1 MPIQATEKLSGD
13 KMPALHGLDKGQHPA
28 LLISECQRSMTDPNA
43 SAVAALNQQVHERG
57 ILPKIAA
64 LAQVCREAG
73 VPVVHCTIVALP
85 GFKGFA
91 VNCRLSR
98 LIVQSGELVA
108 GHPKAEIAA
117 ELTPQPGDIVS
128 QRCHGMTAF
137 HGTELE
143 SILRGLGI
151 ETVILAGVSSNIALP
166 GMCTEAVNRGFNVV
180 IAEDCTAGGSAESH
194 AFQVKNHLP
203 FLATVSNSAA
213 IRQAL
218 GHQRLS
224 QQS

>member
-1 MPIQATEKLSGD
+1 MTT
-13 KMPALHGLDKGQHPA
+13 LHGLDKGQRAA
-28 LLISECQRSMTDPNA
+28 LLISECQRSMTDPRE
-43 SAVAALNQQVHERG
+43 SAVAALNQQVHERS

-64 LAQVCREAG
+64 LAQACREQG
-73 VPVVHCTIVALP
+73 VPVMHCTIVALP
-85 GFKGFA
+85 GFKGFS

-98 LIVQSGELVA
+98 LIVQNGELVA
-108 GHPKAEIAA
+108 GHPKAQIAE

-151 ETVILAGVSSNIALP
+151 KTVILVGVSSNIALP

-180 IAEDCTAGGSAESH
+180 IAEDCTAGGTAESH

-203 FLATVSNSAA
+203 FLATISDSAA
-213 IRQAL
+213 ICQTLGRQAS
-218 GHQRLS
+218 GA
-224 QQS
+224 